1 MRAVPPPQKPL
12 ESFAGPWAQ
21 IETEIGSPL
30 PQDYK
35 DYARL
40 YGSGYFLQ
48 FLHVDTP
55 RTGNPNIRL
64 EKQVPSMCAMFAQF
78 DGDDRPY
85 PLWPEPG
92 GLMPFGGTD
101 NGDTLFW
108 LRRGTPDEWPVVLAD
123 RGGWEFELHECCMT
137 DFLAGLALGAIRPT
151 IFPDLLLPVDCP
163 FAPSTPWVWVPD
175 EYRASARMRL
185 TPGPPNPWRWRS

>member
-1 MRAVPPPQKPL
+1 MSIEALMRAVPPPQKPL

-92 GLMPFGGTD
+92 GLMPFGGTTATRSS
-101 NGDTLFW
+101 GS
-108 LRRGTPDEWPVVLAD
+108 
-123 RGGWEFELHECCMT
+123 GG
-137 DFLAGLALGAIRPT
+137 ARPT
-151 IFPDLLLPVDCP
+151 SGLSFLPTGAAGSSNCMN
-163 FAPSTPWVWVPD
+163 A
-175 EYRASARMRL
+175 A
-185 TPGPPNPWRWRS
+185 